1 MGNPSSD
8 VGVDTHRDHSDQ
20 QLHLIGL
27 TANVAGLGYVWLVVA
42 GHIILQYEHI
52 LDPPRAWLMTCGLA
66 AIPVIA
72 VALASRRIGR
82 ATAIIGAMI
91 FAWLSSGALS
101 SLALTGATDT
111 RSLLFGLIAAGL
123 FFGVAGARP
132 AWSGWSIFI
141 LGSGWLLANIYAY
154 YRSYYSL
161 GQEFPYSTLW
171 ATTPVSLSPSMSAIT
186 DWRGLTPLPFPDG
199 VLARVWALLVDVPG
213 MEALDAGFKPFI
225 FTGLTTNGNQTGA
238 WLTPFLAFVVPF
250 LRQRWQAL
258 QARRPNAA
266 IVARIGVAAAVLI
279 PGLFMLYMLEAR
291 AAIGAVLAGLVV
303 LLIPSAWLRSR
314 GVAIGFVLT
323 VPAIMLIPFTTGVL
337 MGRDWSGRACIW
349 DQVWLPSIQGS
360 PWWGF
365 GPPGRLPNVC
375 LADGSEVFHA
385 HNELLQAWSIGG
397 LLGLIA
403 ATAALCGLAWFAV
416 RYWQRDG
423 RILMAVLI
431 CCAVLMG
438 FDVLTSYLGNFVHL
452 GIVWLLVVA
461 GRSMALLEP
470 TETATT

>member
-1 MGNPSSD
+1 M
-8 VGVDTHRDHSDQ
+8 VG
-20 QLHLIGL
+20 LA
-27 TANVAGLGYVWLVVA
+27 ANAAGLGYLWLVAA
-42 GHIILQYEHI
+42 GHIVLQYQRV
-52 LDPPRAWLMTCGLA
+52 LDPPRTWLMTCGLA

-72 VALASRRIGR
+72 VVLASRRIGR
-82 ATAIIGAMI
+82 ATAIIGALI
-91 FAWLSSGALS
+91 FVWLSSGALS
-101 SLALTGATDT
+101 SLALTGAMDT

-132 AWSGWSIFI
+132 TWSGWSIFI
-141 LGSGWLLANIYAY
+141 LGSGWLLANVYAY

-161 GQEFPYSTLW
+161 GQEFLGATLW
-171 ATTPVSLSPSMSAIT
+171 ATTPLGLSQSMSDIT
-186 DWRGLTPLPFPDG
+186 DWRGSYYFTPLPFPDG
-199 VLARVWALLVDVPG
+199 LLARVWALLVDVPRMHSLYG
-213 MEALDAGFKPFI
+213 GFKPFV

-250 LRQRWQAL
+250 LRQRWQGL
-258 QARRPNAA
+258 QAHRPNAA
-266 IVARIGVAAAVLI
+266 TVARIGVAAAVLI

-291 AAIGAVLAGLVV
+291 AAIGAILASLLV
-303 LLIPSAWLRSR
+303 LLIPAAWLRSR
-314 GVAIGFVLT
+314 AATIAFVL
-323 VPAIMLIPFTTGVL
+323 AIPVVMLFPFATGVL

-349 DQVWLPSIQGS
+349 ERVWLPSIQGT

-403 ATAALCGLAWFAV
+403 AAAALCGLAWFAV

-452 GIVWLLVVA
+452 GIVGLLLVA
-461 GRSMALLEP
+461 GRSMVLLEP
-470 TETATT
+470 KESATAQT